1 MCGTLDSLSDGLTG
15 LSKSVGLKDLGD
27 SVTEGLGIR
36 GVGDLLA
43 DFDDALYD
51 IGVRWDSVGQ
61 IAAVSAAVYTGGV
74 MAGAWGQGGWLAN
87 TLGVTST
94 AGSTMTGAAA
104 AEAAGAAS
112 QGSML
117 AAQTAAFGA
126 EGAAMT
132 GQALASATG
141 GAASLANAGVMA
153 SYGGNALAAGELGAA
168 YGGLTNAG
176 AQGLGMASTGYAP
189 IGSAAESA
197 ISNPSLFGGSS
208 ATYDAAGNLVSTQ
221 TGGLLGGTKTVAG
234 QAAAA
239 GSGGWF
245 SNPLVQATALQM
257 GGNMVSGM
265 AQAQA
270 AEEKYQREL
279 EEAERIRKLK
289 SNWASLG
296 QARQT
301 ALARRGIIA
310 GNMG

>member
-1 MCGTLDSLSDGLTG
+1 MCGNPFEAASDFLTG
-15 LSKSVGLKDLGD
+15 AADTVGLKDLGD

-51 IGVRWDSVGQ
+51 MGVRWDSVGQ
-61 IAAVSAAVYTGGV
+61 IAAVAAAVYTGGV

-126 EGAAMT
+126 EGAALT
-132 GQALASATG
+132 GQALATATG
-141 GAASLANAGVMA
+141 GAASATNAALMAN
-153 SYGGNALAAGELGAA
+153 YGGNALMSGELGAA

-176 AQGLGMASTGYAP
+176 AQGVGMASTGYAP
-189 IGSAAESA
+189 LNTAAQTAMASPGL
-197 ISNPSLFGGSS
+197 SGSS
-208 ATYDAAGNLVSTQ
+208 VVYDTMGNVVGVNQGSI
-221 TGGLLGGTKTVAG
+221 LGGTTSVGAG
-234 QAAAA
+234 ATGAAT
-239 GSGGWF
+239 GGGWF

-257 GGNMVSGM
+257 GGQMIAGM
-265 AQAQA
+265 GTA
-270 AEEKYQREL
+270 AKEEELLNKQLEEK
-279 EEAERIRKLK
+279 ERLRKL
-289 SNWASLG
+289 
-296 QARQT
+296 QT
-301 ALARRGIIA
+301 WVSYAPPKPA
-310 GNMG
+310 GLISSRMNGAA